1 MLSYDLSELNITCAF
16 CRRFIVSV
24 RCYQE
29 ASPAKGDYLF
39 CTGCGEVSVLTDRT
53 AYRKGWTTRAPTKA
67 ERFLM
72 RRHEALRTIEGNWFD
87 QPRAYH
93 RHPAN

>member
-39 CTGCGEVSVLTDRT
+39 CTGCGEVSV
-53 AYRKGWTTRAPTKA
+53 
-67 ERFLM
+67 
-72 RRHEALRTIEGNWFD
+72 
-87 QPRAYH
+87 
-93 RHPAN
+93 